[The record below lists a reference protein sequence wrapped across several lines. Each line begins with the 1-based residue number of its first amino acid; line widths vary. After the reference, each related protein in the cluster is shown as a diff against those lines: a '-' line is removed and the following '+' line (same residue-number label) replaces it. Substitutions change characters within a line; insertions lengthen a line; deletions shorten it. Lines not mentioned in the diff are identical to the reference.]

1 MAVRA
6 RVEEAHGSPDG
17 PDFRSTPDC
26 WGLGPSLRGNASEW
40 ENWSDRG
47 CVFSSELLVK
57 KPWPLK
63 TDVCLLE
70 TQPCTAS

>member
-17 PDFRSTPDC
+17 PDFRSTPDFR
-26 WGLGPSLRGNASEW
+26 GLGPSLRGNAPEW

-47 CVFSSELLVK
+47 RVFSSELLVK

-63 TDVCLLE
+63 TDVC
-70 TQPCTAS
+70 